1 MLIVMKTTM
10 EKVRG
15 EALNLPVGERASLAH
30 ELILSLENQAAYAL
44 PPSVEQEI
52 ARRAQTVREGSASS
66 RPAEDVFSDI
76 EAKYP

>member
-1 MLIVMKTTM
+1 MKTAM

-15 EALNLPVGERASLAH
+15 AALNLPLGERASLAH
-30 ELILSLENQAAYAL
+30 ELILSLESPAAYAL

-52 ARRAQTVREGSASS
+52 ARRASMVREGTAAS
-66 RPAEDVFSDI
+66 RPAEDVFADI